1 MVRSKVSIRAT
12 LGVGAVTAKVV
23 LPGKSDYAQTHMG
36 TLAMTQSERE
46 QFLSEL
52 HVGVLGIE
60 RPDGPPL
67 TVPVWY
73 IYEPGGELWFLTSL
87 DSVKGR
93 LLQQSMRFSLCAQ
106 TESLPYKYVSIE
118 GTATISTADKEL
130 HSRPMAHRYL
140 GVKGGDSYVESE
152 AGDEDGESVRVST
165 TPERWFTVDYSKT

>member
-1 MVRSKVSIRAT
+1 M
-12 LGVGAVTAKVV
+12 
-23 LPGKSDYAQTHMG
+23 SDYARKHMSA
-36 TLAMTQSERE
+36 TAMTRSERE

-52 HVGVLGIE
+52 HVGVLSIE

-73 IYEPGGELWFLTSL
+73 IYEPGGELWFLISP

-106 TESLPYKYVSIE
+106 SESLPYKYVSIE
-118 GTATISTADKEL
+118 GTAMISPADKEL

-152 AGDEDGESVRVST
+152 SGDSVRVST
-165 TPERWFTVDYSKT
+165 TPERWFTVDYSKI

>member
-1 MVRSKVSIRAT
+1 MSAT
-12 LGVGAVTAKVV
+12 
-23 LPGKSDYAQTHMG
+23 
-36 TLAMTQSERE
+36 AMTQSERE

-52 HVGVLGIE
+52 HVGVLSIE

-73 IYEPGGELWFLTSL
+73 IYEPGGELWFLISP

-106 TESLPYKYVSIE
+106 SESLPYKYVSIE
-118 GTATISTADKEL
+118 GTAMISPADKEL

-152 AGDEDGESVRVST
+152 SGDSVRVST
-165 TPERWFTVDYSKT
+165 TPERWFTVDYSKI

>member
-1 MVRSKVSIRAT
+1 MSA
-12 LGVGAVTAKVV
+12 
-23 LPGKSDYAQTHMG
+23 
-36 TLAMTQSERE
+36 LAMTQSERE

-52 HVGVLGIE
+52 HVGVLSIE

-106 TESLPYKYVSIE
+106 SESLPYKYVSIE
-118 GTATISTADKEL
+118 GTAMISPADKEL

-152 AGDEDGESVRVST
+152 SGDSVRVST
-165 TPERWFTVDYSKT
+165 TPERWFTVDYSKI

>member
-1 MVRSKVSIRAT
+1 M
-12 LGVGAVTAKVV
+12 
-23 LPGKSDYAQTHMG
+23 SDYARKRMST
-36 TLAMTQSERE
+36 TAMTQSERE

-52 HVGVLGIE
+52 HVGVLSIE

-73 IYEPGGELWFLTSL
+73 IYEPGGELWFLISP

-93 LLQQSMRFSLCAQ
+93 LLQKSMRFSLCAQ
-106 TESLPYKYVSIE
+106 SESLPYKYVSIE
-118 GTATISTADKEL
+118 GTATISPADKEL

-152 AGDEDGESVRVST
+152 SGDSVRVST
-165 TPERWFTVDYSKT
+165 TPERWFTVDYSKI